1 MRRWHQTVRWIVLA
15 SVLSSVLVAACGSD
29 DPDTTESLP
38 DGPAGTTAPGV
49 AAATATA
56 TATRQSSVP
65 VGAVRTDFSL
75 GTCEATVSGGVTATM
90 RSGGD
95 QGAVASEYWLTE
107 EEVLQAARQLNE
119 DPVAAQA
126 KLAAGEFVFY
136 PLVLNCGDSRT
147 GIVFLPSATT
157 HEQFP
162 FGPGSY
168 SIAAI
173 AGGTRPPDG
182 EVGASVTLS
191 GTTYRATGGRFEV
204 TRFDHE
210 LFAGTFRFDVE
221 EQRVT
226 ANPRRATIEGHFE
239 MKCTGGTGGGGCAP

>member
-1 MRRWHQTVRWIVLA
+1 MGQWGRSGRWIVQAGMLG
-15 SVLSSVLVAACGSD
+15 SLFLAACGGDAPNGGGSVPV
-29 DPDTTESLP
+29 DP
-38 DGPAGTTAPGV
+38 G
-49 AAATATA
+49 AAASETAAATA

-75 GTCEATVSGGVTATM
+75 GSCEATVSGGVTATI

-107 EEVLQAARQLNE
+107 AEVLQAARQLNE
-119 DPVAAQA
+119 DPVAAEA

-147 GIVFLPSATT
+147 GVVFLPSATT

-168 SIAAI
+168 GIAAI

-182 EVGASVTLS
+182 EVGASVTLN
-191 GTTYRATGGRFEV
+191 GTAYRAAGGTFEV
-204 TRFDHE
+204 TRFDYE
-210 LFAGTFRFDVE
+210 VFAGAFRFDVE

-226 ANPRRATIEGHFE
+226 AEPRRATIEGHFE
-239 MKCTGGTGGGGCAP
+239 MKCTGGTAGGRCAP